1 MYYDNELKPE
11 ISLQEQIQRFNFG
24 FRVNGEPFNMMDN
37 EYLTLRFRLEDK
49 ENEGAEPKYSN
60 IDMRDC
66 SHLTLLA

>member
-1 MYYDNELKPE
+1 
-11 ISLQEQIQRFNFG
+11 
-24 FRVNGEPFNMMDN
+24 MMDN